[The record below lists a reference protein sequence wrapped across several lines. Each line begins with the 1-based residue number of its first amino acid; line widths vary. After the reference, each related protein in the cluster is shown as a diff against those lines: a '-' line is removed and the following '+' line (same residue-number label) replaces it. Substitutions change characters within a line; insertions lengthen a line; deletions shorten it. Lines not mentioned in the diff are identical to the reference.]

1 MIMAGGTGGH
11 VFPALAVA
19 HDLLQRDH
27 QVSWMG
33 TQYGLE
39 ARVVPQNNIPIDWL
53 SVSGFRGKSG
63 LKKVLAPLF
72 LIRACWQALRILQ
85 RKKPDVVLGMGGFV
99 SGPGGLVA
107 WLMRIPLIIH
117 EQNKIPGTT
126 NRILGHLADKV
137 LEAFPNSFKPSV
149 GAVCTGNPVRQEI
162 IAAHRQY
169 AESINRPLR
178 ILIIG
183 GSQGAQVLNEIVPK
197 ALADLDLDIEVYH
210 QTGAAMQQQTVGV
223 YAELN
228 INARVEA
235 FIERMSDAYQWA
247 DCVICRS
254 GAMTVSELTVVG
266 LPAVLVPFPHAIDD
280 HQTHNA
286 NYLVESGAAV
296 LIPQVDFNASVLAST
311 LRTMLSENEKLTAMS
326 KAAQQ
331 LAKPDA
337 ARIVADIALREVAV

>member
-19 HDLLQRDH
+19 HNLLQRDH
-27 QVSWMG
+27 QVYWMG
-33 TQYGLE
+33 TQNGLE
-39 ARVVPQNNIPIDWL
+39 ARIVSQNNIPIDWL

-72 LIRACWQALRILQ
+72 LIRACWQALRIL
-85 RKKPDVVLGMGGFV
+85 RRRKPDVVLGMGGFV

-107 WLMRIPLIIH
+107 WMMRKPLIIH

-126 NRILGHLADKV
+126 NRILAHLADKV

-149 GAVCTGNPVRQEI
+149 DAVCTGNPVRQEI
-162 IAAHRQY
+162 IGLHSQY
-169 AESINRPLR
+169 KESINRPPR

-183 GSQGAQVLNEIVPK
+183 GSQGAQVLNEVVPM
-197 ALADLDLDIEVYH
+197 ALSDLDLDCEVYH
-210 QTGAAMQQQTVGV
+210 QTGEAMQQQTAGQ
-223 YAELN
+223 YSRLN
-228 INARVEA
+228 IKARVEA
-235 FIERMSDAYQWA
+235 FIECMSDAYQWA
-247 DCVICRS
+247 DIAICRS
-254 GAMTVSELTVVG
+254 GAMTVSELAAVG
-266 LPAVLVPFPHAIDD
+266 LPAVLVPFPYAIDD

-296 LIPQVDFNASVLAST
+296 LIPQTDFDASILANS
-311 LRTMLSENEKLTAMS
+311 LRKMLSENQKLTAMS
-326 KAAQQ
+326 EAAKQ

-337 ARIVADIALREVAV
+337 AGVVANIALRVVTE